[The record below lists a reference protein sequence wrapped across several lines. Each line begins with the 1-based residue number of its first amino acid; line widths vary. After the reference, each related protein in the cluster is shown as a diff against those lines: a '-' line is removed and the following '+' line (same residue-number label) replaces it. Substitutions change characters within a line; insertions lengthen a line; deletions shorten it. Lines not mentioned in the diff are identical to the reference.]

1 MSAEVREAAAALL
14 DELRRAG
21 LTLCG
26 AESCTGGLV
35 AAALSSVPGASE
47 AFAGVAVTYANDAKE
62 RLLGVPASILAGPGP
77 VSEACALAMAE
88 GALKAFG
95 ADLAFAVTG
104 LAGPGGGTDELPV
117 GSVFIAY
124 GRAGDLFCASY
135 RFAGDRDAVR
145 ERAALSAL
153 ELLRAYAAA
162 R

>member
-1 MSAEVREAAAALL
+1 MNPDGYEEAAALL
-14 DELRRAG
+14 AELKREG

-35 AAALSSVPGASE
+35 SAALTAVPGASE
-47 AFAGVAVTYANDAKE
+47 AFAGAVVSYAEGAKS
-62 RLLGVPASILAGPGP
+62 RLLGVADAILAGPGP

-104 LAGPGGGTDELPV
+104 LAGPGGGSEWLPV
-117 GSVFIAY
+117 GRVFIAY
-124 GRAGDLFCASY
+124 GRAGDLRCAAYS
-135 RFAGDRDAVR
+135 FEGDREAVR
-145 ERAALSAL
+145 RGACLAAI
-153 ELLRAYAAA
+153 ELLRRYLAG